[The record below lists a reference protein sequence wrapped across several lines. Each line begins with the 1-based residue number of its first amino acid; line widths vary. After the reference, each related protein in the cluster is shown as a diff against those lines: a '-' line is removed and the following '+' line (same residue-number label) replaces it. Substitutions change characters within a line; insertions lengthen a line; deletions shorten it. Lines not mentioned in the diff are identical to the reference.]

1 MRHVKDII
9 SLVRNPSM
17 EILRFLLALVGG
29 LLCGLAI
36 GVYLC
41 NRDGSVMFINGML
54 FVVASCL
61 TGRINIR

>member
-1 MRHVKDII
+1 
-9 SLVRNPSM
+9 M